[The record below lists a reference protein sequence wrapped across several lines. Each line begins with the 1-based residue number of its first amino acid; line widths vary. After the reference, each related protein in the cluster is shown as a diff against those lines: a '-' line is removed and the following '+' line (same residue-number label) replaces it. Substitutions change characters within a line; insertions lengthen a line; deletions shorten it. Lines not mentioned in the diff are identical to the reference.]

1 MDLSLFYLPT
11 WRDGFGISLG
21 RYYEEIIETVKL
33 ADTFG
38 WARAL

>member
-21 RYYEEIIETVKL
+21 RYYEEIIETIIRS
-33 ADTFG
+33 AG
-38 WARAL
+38 GGN